1 MGCELQ
7 PIKYIL
13 ECKEKVLTL
22 SNKCVIMCMSERERK
37 SQTPERAIKMTKM
50 QKEALITEMDNN
62 GMSYLGITEI
72 RGMEVVK
79 EYKALSKEVA
89 KRFPGKVLCW
99 DAMESGCIWMA

>member
-1 MGCELQ
+1 MKY
-7 PIKYIL
+7 PIGYVMIH
-13 ECKEKVLTL
+13 T
-22 SNKCVIMCMSERERK
+22 SERERK
-37 SQTPERAIKMTKM
+37 SQTPERARKMTKM

-99 DAMESGCIWMA
+99 DAMDSGCIWMA